1 TDLNIYLIAATY
13 THAGYEI
20 ILRKP
25 NWAQPVQIENQFDY
39 DVVDFQVGGVL
50 SEQTREFPLITRRFQ
65 WVLKSRDE
73 MNEFRG
79 LLGRLKGRFKVAY
92 LPTWFD
98 DFELYADVTASAQSI
113 PVKNN
118 EFFKMVGEDPA
129 LNTVMILV
137 QGQAPIIRSIL
148 TVSADPTGFTM

>member
-1 TDLNIYLIAATY
+1 
-13 THAGYEI
+13 
-20 ILRKP
+20 
-25 NWAQPVQIENQFDY
+25 
-39 DVVDFQVGGVL
+39 
-50 SEQTREFPLITRRFQ
+50 FQ

-73 MNEFRG
+73 LNEFRG
-79 LLGRLKGRFKVAY
+79 ILGRLKGRFKVAY
-92 LPTWFD
+92 LLTWFD

-118 EFFKMVGEDPA
+118 EFFKMAVEDPA

-148 TVSADPTGFTM
+148 TVSGDATGFTMLGLNAAVGHDLNANTLRRISLVHLCRLTTDRVTINWLSDSVATVEANFTLVKQ